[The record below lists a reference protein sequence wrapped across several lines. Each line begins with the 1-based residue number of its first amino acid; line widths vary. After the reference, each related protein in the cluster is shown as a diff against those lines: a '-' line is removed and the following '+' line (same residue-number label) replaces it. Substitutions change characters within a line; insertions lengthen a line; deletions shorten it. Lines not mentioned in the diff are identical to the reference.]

1 MRILDCKSPVCSK
14 IAQGAPTVLDY
25 ICEECREHF
34 AGVKGYLDSAG
45 IAYTV
50 NPKIVRGLDYYTRTV
65 FEFITSSL
73 ATKIKL
79 HARQSAQTAFRTK
92 ILFDTNQQL
101 QKGQGKNDIIS
112 MTANQLVKLLKRD
125 IIFYPEENGRLS
137 APSVFMA
144 NEDAPVELYT
154 VPNEQAVAAW
164 VFKNNKRAGATT
176 DTLGSAKCLYL
187 AVRVSSTVY
196 GVIGIGMGEQPLVS
210 FENSIVLSILGE
222 CALALEND
230 KAVRERE
237 QSAVLAKNEQ
247 LRANLLRSIS
257 HDLRTPLTSISGN
270 AGILLSSGDSISQE
284 KKKKL
289 YSDIYE
295 DSLWLINL
303 VENLLSVTKIE
314 DGSMHLNKTA
324 ELIDEII
331 SEALRHVSRESSAH
345 KIVFRPPDDMLLVK
359 VDARLIMQV
368 VINIVNN
375 AIKYTREGSE
385 IRIRVKK
392 ERKMVK
398 VEISDNGEGIPDEA
412 KERIF
417 DMFYT
422 ANPTSI
428 ADNRRSLGLGLAL
441 CKSIVAAH
449 GGEISVLDNHP
460 SGAVFRFTLPSEE
473 VTLHE

>member
-1 MRILDCKSPVCSK
+1 MLATAVATTGRVYSLVLSVASVLVFNFFFTDPRLTFQAYDSGYPVTFFVMFV
-14 IAQGAPTVLDY
+14 AA
-25 ICEECREHF
+25 
-34 AGVKGYLDSAG
+34 
-45 IAYTV
+45 
-50 NPKIVRGLDYYTRTV
+50 
-65 FEFITSSL
+65 FITSSL

-295 DSLWLINL
+295 DLSLIH
-303 VENLLSVTKIE
+303 I
-314 DGSMHLNKTA
+314 
-324 ELIDEII
+324 
-331 SEALRHVSRESSAH
+331 
-345 KIVFRPPDDMLLVK
+345 
-359 VDARLIMQV
+359 
-368 VINIVNN
+368 
-375 AIKYTREGSE
+375 
-385 IRIRVKK
+385 
-392 ERKMVK
+392 
-398 VEISDNGEGIPDEA
+398 
-412 KERIF
+412 
-417 DMFYT
+417 
-422 ANPTSI
+422 
-428 ADNRRSLGLGLAL
+428 
-441 CKSIVAAH
+441 
-449 GGEISVLDNHP
+449 
-460 SGAVFRFTLPSEE
+460 
-473 VTLHE
+473 